1 MTALLKQTLMG
12 VCALVFV
19 VITVWVLTYPDD
31 SDPKNIKY
39 VCWKAGLY
47 RMNPDTAAGTM
58 IGDGNRDRLV
68 VGKTKAQLLDR
79 FGLLLAPADASQ
91 YLKGCY
97 ENSSWKNKEVRFI
110 RQSPWMVV
118 FDGDRATELVLIK
131 GC

>member
-1 MTALLKQTLMG
+1 MTAPLLRTLTG
-12 VCALVFV
+12 VLALLFV
-19 VITVWVLTYPDD
+19 VITLWVLTYPDD

-47 RMNPDTAAGTM
+47 RMNPDAATGTM
-58 IGDGNRDRLV
+58 VGDGNRDRLV
-68 VGKTKAQLLDR
+68 VGKTKAQLRDR

-97 ENSSWKNKEVRFI
+97 EKSGWKNKEVLFI

-118 FDGDRATELVLIK
+118 FDGDRAVELVLIK